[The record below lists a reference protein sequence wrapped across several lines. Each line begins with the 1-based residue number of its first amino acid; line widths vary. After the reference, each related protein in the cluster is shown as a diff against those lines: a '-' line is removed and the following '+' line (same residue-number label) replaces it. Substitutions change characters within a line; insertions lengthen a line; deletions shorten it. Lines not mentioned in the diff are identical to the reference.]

1 MKILYYIYNKI
12 KNDKTM
18 TNNKTMTR
26 KERKEF
32 ILNLDKVVKRWRN
45 NSYLFCGGCCFS
57 AGQIA
62 KILEDKGI
70 RYQVVCW
77 QSGNPLTISLKTIVK
92 TNNCNH
98 VAIQVSVDGDKLI
111 IGGDFDSWWTT
122 NRRTYRFMKSKTII
136 DSDKI
141 GVKFDTWNH
150 RYDRSLNNRFI
161 NALNAI

>member
-1 MKILYYIYNKI
+1 MKILYNIYNKI
-12 KNDKTM
+12 NKIK
-18 TNNKTMTR
+18 NNKTMTR

-32 ILNLDKVVKRWRN
+32 ILNLDKVVKRWKN
-45 NSYLFCGGCCFS
+45 NSYLFCGVCCFS

-70 RYQVVCW
+70 RYQVICW

-98 VAIQVSVDGDKLI
+98 IAIQVSVDGDKII

-150 RYDRSLNNRFI
+150 MYNRNLNNRFI
-161 NALNAI
+161 NALKSI